1 MNVSIESTVPKRTS
15 SPFPGPRTRPPLRI
29 PPQWEA
35 VCLAILV
42 AFSPLP
48 GFSSVK
54 VSLKPRIYVGVGL
67 GRTLGAV
74 RPAFSIDDQDDVDY
88 EAINLTPLQRN
99 FLRGQIR
106 INLVHIGDFSLGY
119 AFWSHHLEYPHDFFY
134 FLPKEQK
141 AYPYDNHA
149 GLHAV
154 TVQWNPK
161 FPAGRRVAPFLLGGA
176 GRYYGNV
183 KTIGFQLLDAE
194 LALYRY
200 FNREDLSDE
209 GTAYLAG
216 AGAVLFKYMYVYA
229 GIVRLERTLL
239 PSGDFLD
246 LVVGFTI

>member
-1 MNVSIESTVPKRTS
+1 L
-15 SPFPGPRTRPPLRI
+15 F
-29 PPQWEA
+29 
-35 VCLAILV
+35 
-42 AFSPLP
+42 AFFPLP
-48 GFSSVK
+48 SLSSAK
-54 VSLKPRIYVGVGL
+54 VRIKPRLYVGVGL
-67 GRTLGAV
+67 GRTLDAG
-74 RPAFSIDDQDDVDY
+74 RPAFSIEDQDDLDY

-161 FPAGRRVAPFLLGGA
+161 FLSGRRVAPFLLGGA
-176 GRYYGNV
+176 VRYYGNV
-183 KTIGFQLLDAE
+183 KTIRFELLDPE

-200 FNREDLSDE
+200 FTQEDLADE
-209 GTAYLAG
+209 GNAYLAG

-239 PSGDFLD
+239 PSGEFLD